1 MRISDWSSDVCSSDL
16 MESTV
21 NHLPQKKLSILE
33 AQRMASIR
41 GETEIHEP
49 SNSFGRPGRDI
60 DPQQRLS
67 TSAQLLSRPAHVSRG
82 TAVPRHVP
90 GALAAEQ
97 PVRLRSHVMQRL
109 ERDLPFDY
117 LWFPRNGRFPGREIG
132 NP

>member
-1 MRISDWSSDVCSSDL
+1 

-49 SNSFGRPGRDI
+49 SNSFARPGRDI

-67 TSAQLLSRPAHVSRG
+67 TSAQLPSRPAHVSRDP
-82 TAVPRHVP
+82 AVPRHVP
-90 GALAAEQ
+90 GALAHE
-97 PVRLRSHVMQRL
+97 PPDRLLSHVKPLLQRAP
-109 ERDLPFDY
+109 PFDY
-117 LWFPRNGRFPGREIG
+117 RW
-132 NP
+132 